1 MKHKKVL
8 SVFSLAMINVIAID
22 SIRNLPMNA
31 SMGLSIV
38 GFYILGTLLF
48 LLPCVLMTAELST
61 CYPRSGGAY
70 IWAKEAFGHRAGFM
84 TIWLQWIYNVIWFP
98 TILVFIASTA
108 TYLFDPSLASNKTY
122 LIPTVIIAFM
132 FATLLNLSGLRI
144 ASWLSTLGAILGTIL
159 PMILIIFLGVFWV
172 IHHKTLALPTDIH
185 HIFPSFIPSLSGSQ
199 NLAFIVVILFSLIG
213 FEMSAV
219 HAEEVKNPRKD
230 FPKALLISSLIIV
243 LSLIFSSLAI
253 ALVVPQKDLNIVSG
267 LADAYELFLAGFQ
280 FTWAMPIVIIMIL
293 LGAFACMAAW
303 VLGPAKGLM
312 IAAKDGS
319 LPKWCTSK
327 SPEGVPA
334 SILLLQALIVS
345 ALVSLFL
352 IYPSINSFY
361 WILSDLTGQLALLYY
376 VILFAALIKLRHKK
390 SQLSKTKGHK
400 NISREN
406 GFEIPGGVIGLW
418 LTGIIGISSC
428 LGAIMIGFIPPD
440 NIAVGH
446 HASYWGLLSGGMI
459 IFAVFP
465 WILARKKTEK

>member
-1 MKHKKVL
+1 MKSKKIL
-8 SVFSLAMINVIAID
+8 TVFSLAMMNVIAID

-38 GFYILGTLLF
+38 GFYILGTLFF
-48 LLPCVLMTAELST
+48 LLPCVLMTAELAT

-70 IWAKEAFGHRAGFM
+70 IWAREAFGQRVGFI

-98 TILVFIASTA
+98 TILIFIASTA
-108 TYLFDPSLASNKTY
+108 TYLFDPSLADNKTF

-132 FATLLNLSGLRI
+132 LATFLNLSGLRI
-144 ASWLSTLGAILGTIL
+144 ASWLSTAGAILGTIV
-159 PMILIIFLGVFWV
+159 PMIIIIGLGAFWYG
-172 IHHKTLALPTDIH
+172 HHKTSAVLLNPSIS
-185 HIFPSFIPSLSGSQ
+185 SFIPSLSGNN
-199 NLAFIVVILFSLIG
+199 NLAFLVVILFSLIG

-253 ALVVPQKDLNIVSG
+253 ALVVPSKDLNIVSG
-267 LADAYELFLAGFQ
+267 LADAYQLFLSGFHI
-280 FTWAMPIVIIMIL
+280 TWAMPIVIIMIL
-293 LGAFACMAAW
+293 LGTFACMAAW

-327 SPEGVPA
+327 SPDGVPA

-376 VILFAALIKLRHKK
+376 VILFAALIKLRRNAA
-390 SQLSKTKGHK
+390 SANTL
-400 NISREN
+400 EN
-406 GFEIPGGVIGLW
+406 KRLPGFQIPGGKIGLW
-418 LTGIIGISSC
+418 ITGLVGIFSC
-428 LGAIMIGFIPPD
+428 LFAIGVGFIPPD
-440 NIAVGH
+440 NVPVGH
-446 HASYWGLLSGGMI
+446 HLSYWSLLGGGMI
-459 IFAVFP
+459 IFAVLP
-465 WILARKKTEK
+465 WFLTKIRQ